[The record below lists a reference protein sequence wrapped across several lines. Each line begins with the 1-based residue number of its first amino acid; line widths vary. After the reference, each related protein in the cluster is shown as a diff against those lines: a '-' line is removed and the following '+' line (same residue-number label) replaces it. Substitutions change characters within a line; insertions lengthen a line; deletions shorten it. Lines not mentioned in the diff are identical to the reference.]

1 MARRSADKPLFGTGR
16 SRPSFFDRLGLG
28 RRQAHPTSPS
38 KAFSRLATPMR
49 IARLRSDAAV
59 LESTSIRWPPSAQ
72 LWRALAYAAMAL
84 AVLLVGL
91 PMYWMLLGAF
101 KTNQEIFTS
110 PPTWIPLAPTL
121 DNFPAAWRQ
130 APFGHFYVNS
140 LIYTLVSGSAK
151 LLQAIF
157 CAYAFAFLRFPRKNL
172 VFLLLLMALMIPDEF
187 TVLPNFLTLAN
198 FGWTDT
204 YQGLLLPGFVS
215 AFGTFLLRQH
225 FLSLPRE
232 VLDAAR
238 VDGAGH
244 LRGLWSVVLPMSR
257 PVLATL
263 VLLTVVQRWNDYLW
277 PLIITNS
284 TEMRPLSVGIALLFQ
299 KETGTLWGVVMA
311 GTLYVVLPVLIL
323 FLLVQ
328 RHIVEG
334 IAAGAVKG

>member
-1 MARRSADKPLFGTGR
+1 
-16 SRPSFFDRLGLG
+16 
-28 RRQAHPTSPS
+28 
-38 KAFSRLATPMR
+38 MR
-49 IARLRSDAAV
+49 IAEPVRQDSAVLHPAAV
-59 LESTSIRWPPSAQ
+59 RWTGSAHI
-72 LWRALAYAAMAL
+72 WRVLAYATMGV
-84 AVLLVGL
+84 AVVLVGL
-91 PMYWMLLGAF
+91 PMYWMLLAAF
-101 KTNQEIFTS
+101 KTNQEIFTN

-130 APFGHFYVNS
+130 APFGNFYINS
-140 LIYTLVSGSAK
+140 LIYTIVSGSAK
-151 LLQAIF
+151 VLQAVL
-157 CAYAFAFLRFPRKNL
+157 CGYAFAFLSFPRKNA

-198 FGWTDT
+198 VGWTNT

-244 LRGLWSVVLPMSR
+244 LRTLWSVVLPMSR

-277 PLIITNS
+277 PLIVTNS
-284 TEMRPLSVGIALLFQ
+284 TEMRTLSVGIALLFQ

>member
-1 MARRSADKPLFGTGR
+1 MRVAQPLRTGTGVLQSTALR
-16 SRPSFFDRLGLG
+16 WQRPDQVWRVLGYMTM
-28 RRQAHPTSPS
+28 A
-38 KAFSRLATPMR
+38 
-49 IARLRSDAAV
+49 IAV
-59 LESTSIRWPPSAQ
+59 
-72 LWRALAYAAMAL
+72 
-84 AVLLVGL
+84 VLVGL
-91 PMYWMLLGAF
+91 PMYWMLIAAF

-121 DNFPAAWRQ
+121 DNFPAAWQQ

-151 LLQAIF
+151 ILQAIF
-157 CAYAFAFLRFPRKNL
+157 SGYAFAFLRFPRKNV

-187 TVLPNFLTLAN
+187 TVLPNFLTLALV
-198 FGWTDT
+198 GWTNT

-244 LRGLWSVVLPMSR
+244 LRTLFSVVLPMSR

-263 VLLTVVQRWNDYLW
+263 VLLTAVQRWNDYLW

-284 TEMRPLSVGIALLFQ
+284 TEMRTLSVGIALLFQ
-299 KETGTLWGVVMA
+299 KESGTVWGLVMA
-311 GTLYVVLPVLIL
+311 GTLYVVLPVLVL

>member
-1 MARRSADKPLFGTGR
+1 MARPLRVAQPVGAEA
-16 SRPSFFDRLGLG
+16 GL
-28 RRQAHPTSPS
+28 AH
-38 KAFSRLATPMR
+38 
-49 IARLRSDAAV
+49 
-59 LESTSIRWPPSAQ
+59 STALRWPASGQ
-72 LWRALAYAAMAL
+72 IWRLLGYLLMAI
-84 AVLLVGL
+84 AVVLVGL
-91 PMYWMLLGAF
+91 PMYWMLIAAF
-101 KTNQEIFTS
+101 KTNQEIFTA

-130 APFGHFYVNS
+130 APFGNFYVNS

-151 LLQAIF
+151 ILQAVF
-157 CAYAFAFLRFPRKNL
+157 SAYAFAFLRFPRKDL

-187 TVLPNFLTLAN
+187 TVLPNFLTLALV
-198 FGWTDT
+198 GWTNT

-225 FLSLPRE
+225 FLNLPRE

-244 LRGLWSVVLPMSR
+244 LRTLFSVVVPMSR

-263 VLLTVVQRWNDYLW
+263 VLLTVVSRWNDYLW

-284 TEMRPLSVGIALLFQ
+284 TEMRTLSVGIALLFQ
-299 KETGTLWGVVMA
+299 KESGTQWGLVMA
-311 GTLYVVLPVLIL
+311 GTLYVVLPVLVL
-323 FLLVQ
+323 FLIVQ

>member
-1 MARRSADKPLFGTGR
+1 
-16 SRPSFFDRLGLG
+16 
-28 RRQAHPTSPS
+28 
-38 KAFSRLATPMR
+38 MR
-49 IARLRSDAAV
+49 IAQPLRGDAAV
-59 LESTSIRWPPSAQ
+59 LRSPAVRWPTTIHI
-72 LWRALAYAAMAL
+72 WRLLGYLTMAL
-84 AVLLVGL
+84 AVILVGL
-91 PMYWMLLGAF
+91 PMYWMLLAAF
-101 KTNQEIFTS
+101 KTNQEIFTA

-130 APFGHFYVNS
+130 APFGNFYVNS
-140 LIYTLVSGSAK
+140 IVYTLVSGSAK
-151 LLQAIF
+151 ILQAVL
-157 CAYAFAFLRFPRKNL
+157 CGYAFAFLRFPRKNV

-244 LRGLWSVVLPMSR
+244 LRTLWSVVVPMSR

-263 VLLTVVQRWNDYLW
+263 VLLTAVQRWNDYLW

-284 TEMRPLSVGIALLFQ
+284 TEMRTLSVGIALLFQ

>member
-1 MARRSADKPLFGTGR
+1 
-16 SRPSFFDRLGLG
+16 
-28 RRQAHPTSPS
+28 
-38 KAFSRLATPMR
+38 MR
-49 IARLRSDAAV
+49 IAEQVQSNAAV
-59 LESTSIRWPPSAQ
+59 LQSSSVRWASSFQ
-72 LWRALAYAAMAL
+72 IGRALTYAAV
-84 AVLLVGL
+84 AVAVVLVGL
-91 PMYWMLLGAF
+91 PMYWMLLAAF
-101 KTNQEIFTS
+101 KTNQEIFTA

-130 APFGHFYVNS
+130 APFGNFYINS

-157 CAYAFAFLRFPRKNL
+157 TAYAFAFLRFPRKEL

-198 FGWTDT
+198 VGWTNT

-244 LRGLWSVVLPMSR
+244 LRTLWNVVLPMSR

-263 VLLTVVQRWNDYLW
+263 VLLTAVQRWNDYLW

-284 TEMRPLSVGIALLFQ
+284 TEMRTLSVGIALLFQ

-311 GTLYVVLPVLIL
+311 GTIYVVLPVLIL